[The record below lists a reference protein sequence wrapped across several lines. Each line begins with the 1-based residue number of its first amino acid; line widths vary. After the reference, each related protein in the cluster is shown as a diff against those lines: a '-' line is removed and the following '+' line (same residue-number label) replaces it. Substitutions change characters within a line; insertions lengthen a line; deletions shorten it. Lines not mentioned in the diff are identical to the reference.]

1 MTVSV
6 SKLSSK
12 NRTQKGLES
21 TRQKIAQDLPV
32 LLATALDSYTQF
44 VAAPC
49 DNTAKSFSAYHTACK
64 SALGHLDGLL
74 RLARWAVDHQEA
86 ESDDALAS
94 LLTRARN
101 AVADTD
107 DTVPD
112 DDAEDD
118 DLS

>member
-12 NRTQKGLES
+12 NRTQKSLAA
-21 TRQKIAQDLPV
+21 TRQKIAQDLPD
-32 LLATALDSYTQF
+32 LLAAALDSYTQF

-49 DNTAKSFSAYHTACK
+49 DSTAKGFSAYHSACK

-74 RLARWAVDHQEA
+74 RLARWAVDQDTAGDE
-86 ESDDALAS
+86 ELAS
-94 LLTRARN
+94 LLTRARD
-101 AVADTD
+101 AVADSDGTTSD
-107 DTVPD
+107 
-112 DDAEDD
+112 ED